1 MQILLLKLKHR
12 HQMLKALLADVLVL
26 ERITVRE
33 VRKQDRDLFRDDW
46 VLVADHIEHSHDS
59 FHL

>member
-1 MQILLLKLKHR
+1 
-12 HQMLKALLADVLVL
+12 MLKALLTDVLVL

-59 FHL
+59 FHLWLR